1 MKAEYKEGQEASENF
16 EKLARAVFQA
26 PNTKSQ
32 KKQPKRKAAS
42 RRKKL
47 GSDKG

>member
-1 MKAEYKEGQEASENF
+1 MKAEYKEGQEASENL
-16 EKLARAVFQA
+16 ERLAKAVFQA
-26 PNTKSQ
+26 PSTKKP
-32 KKQPKRKAAS
+32 KKQPKKKAAS

>member
-16 EKLARAVFQA
+16 ERLAKAVFQA
-26 PNTKSQ
+26 PKTEP
-32 KKQPKRKAAS
+32 KKQPKKKATS
-42 RRKKL
+42 RRKTS

>member
-26 PNTKSQ
+26 PSTKAP
-32 KKQPKRKAAS
+32 KKQPKKAVK
-42 RRKKL
+42 RRKSS

>member
-16 EKLARAVFQA
+16 ERFAKAVLRAGN
-26 PNTKSQ
+26 P
-32 KKQPKRKAAS
+32 KKQPKKAAKS
-42 RRKKL
+42 HKKR